1 VFKDWLLARCSTE
14 PRPRRNENLLVSGS
28 GSEMLGVLIDIVAF
42 QDQTNSI
49 IIITS
54 WHILSVQVDS
64 NYLLSLV
71 RAIFVN
77 INSS

>member
-1 VFKDWLLARCSTE
+1 VLKDWLLARCSTE

>member
-1 VFKDWLLARCSTE
+1 VFKDWLLAGCSTE

-28 GSEMLGVLIDIVAF
+28 GSEMLGVLVDIVAF

>member
-1 VFKDWLLARCSTE
+1 
-14 PRPRRNENLLVSGS
+14 
-28 GSEMLGVLIDIVAF
+28 MLGVLIDIVAF